1 MTLERS
7 NGRRQEMTDAE
18 KIAFI
23 NLKNNKNGGEHE
35 NQDE

>member
-1 MTLERS
+1 M
-7 NGRRQEMTDAE
+7 RRVANKRQKMTDAE

-23 NLKNNKNGGEHE
+23 NLKNNKNGGEHG